1 MPPPSRSATLFIVC
15 VPAVAFI
22 MIVAGL
28 ITGPFSKGYVGD
40 GTVIAIKNA
49 NTGKYLSVSQEDGLV
64 RVTHS
69 SSAAT
74 ETHFRV
80 VALSTTTVSLLQ
92 PAKVRRPR
100 LSKKLCACSGSPAWP
115 EAPWPTA
122 SLVRGHPPLWK
133 PTREE
138 RSPREC
144 RRAAAVPPLPGAA
157 APTPATTPPPFT
169 CQASQTSTAMAATVT
184 IGSQSTTSRGAMW
197 TTSARAGGAA

>member
-1 MPPPSRSATLFIVC
+1 MAPPSRSATLFIVC

-100 LSKKLCACSGSPAWP
+100 LSKKLCACSGTPAWP

-144 RRAAAVPPLPGAA
+144 RRAAAVPPLSGAA
-157 APTPATTPPPFT
+157 SRTPAAPSPFT

-197 TTSARAGGAA
+197 TTSARAAGAA

>member
-1 MPPPSRSATLFIVC
+1 
-15 VPAVAFI
+15 

-100 LSKKLCACSGSPAWP
+100 LSKKLCACSGTPAWP